1 MLILG
6 RRHLE
11 RVLRV
16 YTNHYN
22 GHRPHCALQLAP
34 VGAGNSKST
43 RVAGDQPIYATV
55 TPAAVMA
62 EVCREHAWFGG
73 FG

>member
-1 MLILG
+1 MAARHRRFRELTNHRPANLDREGGGATVRG
-6 RRHLE
+6 RRACGCRKLE
-11 RVLRV
+11 
-16 YTNHYN
+16 
-22 GHRPHCALQLAP
+22 
-34 VGAGNSKST
+34 ST

-55 TPAAVMA
+55 TQAAVMA